1 MKISSNNLR
10 LIRNRFIFLSIIL
23 IALIVILLSRSFYLQ
38 YMESD
43 FLNAEGDK
51 KTRSWFTNDRR
62 YSLVVRAT
70 F

>member
-1 MKISSNNLR
+1 MAKGTNLNNNITETLMQV
-10 LIRNRFIFLSIIL
+10 N
-23 IALIVILLSRSFYLQ
+23 
-38 YMESD
+38 ET
-43 FLNAEGDK
+43 GDK